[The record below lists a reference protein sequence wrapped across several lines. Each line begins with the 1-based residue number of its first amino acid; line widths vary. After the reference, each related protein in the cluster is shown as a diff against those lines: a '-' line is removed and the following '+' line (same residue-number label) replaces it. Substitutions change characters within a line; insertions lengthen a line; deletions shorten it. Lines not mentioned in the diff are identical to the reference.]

1 MGMAIGMPRYTV
13 DDLEGFPED
22 GNRYELLDGMLLVT
36 PAPAL
41 SHQLVAGRL
50 QVLLAVAVQ
59 LPGYANV
66 VGPGAIVRP
75 PGTQLEPDILVYP
88 TRFPA
93 DTDWLKV
100 TEHWLAVEVFSRS
113 SRMYD
118 REFKRDAYFALGV
131 QQVWLVDRRDK
142 SVEVCRRAGAGKV
155 VRDAVRW
162 RAPGVN
168 VMVTIDLTE
177 LFAGFA

>member
-1 MGMAIGMPRYTV
+1 MGMAIGVPRYTV
-13 DDLEGFPED
+13 DDLETFPND
-22 GNRYELLDGMLLVT
+22 GNRYELLNGMLLVT

-41 SHQLVAGRL
+41 PHQIVASRL
-50 QVLLAVAVQ
+50 HVLLALAVQ
-59 LPGYANV
+59 VTGHAFV
-66 VGPGAIVRP
+66 VGPGAVVRP

-88 TRFPA
+88 TRFPPE
-93 DTDWLKV
+93 TDWRKV

-142 SVEVCRRAGAGKV
+142 SVELCRKRGVSELERDTIRWKV
-155 VRDAVRW
+155 PALDIIASIPLGEV
-162 RAPGVN
+162 
-168 VMVTIDLTE
+168 
-177 LFAGFA
+177 FAGLP